1 MLTPENYVPIVVV
14 GSGVDMLCQVYEFI
28 TGRNDLDG
36 SKFVFPLLLFVS
48 GVYLWT
54 R

>member
-1 MLTPENYVPIVVV
+1 MLTPENYVPLVVAA
-14 GSGVDMLCQVYEFI
+14 SAADMLCQVYDFV
-28 TGRNDLDG
+28 TGRSDLYG
-36 SKFVFPLLLFVS
+36 SKFVFPLMLFVS